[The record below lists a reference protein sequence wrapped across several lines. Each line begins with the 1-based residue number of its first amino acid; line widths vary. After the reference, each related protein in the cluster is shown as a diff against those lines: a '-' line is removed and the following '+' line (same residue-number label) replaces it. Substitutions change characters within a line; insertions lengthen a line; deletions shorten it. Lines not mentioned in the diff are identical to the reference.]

1 MRNMS
6 KIFTEAHKLTRE
18 IKAQYP
24 EVDYRAQFGLNLSYL
39 LNKEEAEEVEPTR
52 LIKQLMYKDGSIAE
66 DWKSYKELALW
77 EKYGHKRMYI
87 NDYNKGSYIDL
98 KESMVVDGRTKEK
111 IGEWI
116 EINPFCGADG
126 KAYRWVVA

>member
-6 KIFTEAHKLTRE
+6 KIFTEAHRITRGMVE
-18 IKAQYP
+18 EYGM
-24 EVDYRAQFGLNLSYL
+24 DYRAQFAITLSYL

-77 EKYGHKRMYI
+77 EKYGHRRLYV
-87 NDYNKGSYIDL
+87 NDYNKGSYVCL
-98 KESMVVDGRTKEK
+98 LTNMVVDGRTKEK

-116 EINPFCGADG
+116 ETNPYSGATAT
-126 KAYRWVVA
+126 AYRWVLE